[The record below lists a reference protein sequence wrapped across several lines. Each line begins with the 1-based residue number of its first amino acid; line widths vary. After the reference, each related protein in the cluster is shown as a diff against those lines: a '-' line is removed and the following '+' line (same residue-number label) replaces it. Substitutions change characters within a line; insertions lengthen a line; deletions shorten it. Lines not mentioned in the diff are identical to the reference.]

1 MERTRC
7 CEASDSVGCSAVHQ
21 SILDTVQHRHI
32 PKQCGSGRVSALP
45 PRSFLP
51 FRRHDIPVVLPSRP
65 VSGPPQ
71 PGILQ
76 ALHCR
81 QLLLNLRPPRPQR
94 RVSSRLLLNGRRVLS
109 ILHSV
114 FCRPDAACVR
124 TVQLRSMSRGQLLL
138 NRRPPRSNRQLL
150 SWILLLRRR
159 RFCIMHSLSQRQL
172 LPLPCNVSSD
182 SVSRRQLLP
191 LGQPQSCHPLHPR
204 HVLCRHRPRSCV
216 GKLRSRLLQQRRRCN
231 VGLHDV
237 RGRTVPGHG
246 GTGLV
251 QALPSR
257 RLLFEH
263 LVTDPRRLARASSA
277 LVQVLIYSLQSST
290 VCRVGVAG
298 ANRADV
304 CAKPRL
310 RSS

>member
-7 CEASDSVGCSAVHQ
+7 CEASDSVGCPAVHQ
-21 SILDTVQHRHI
+21 SILDAVQHRYI
-32 PKQCGSGRVSALP
+32 SKQCGSGRVSALP

-51 FRRHDIPVVLPSRP
+51 FRRHDIPVVLCSRP

-81 QLLLNLRPPRPQR
+81 QLLLNRRPLRPQR

-109 ILHSV
+109 ILHAV
-114 FCRPDAACVR
+114 FCRPDAACFR

-159 RFCIMHSLSQRQL
+159 RFCILHSLSHRQL

-182 SVSRRQLLP
+182 SVSRRQLLFDHWP
-191 LGQPQSCHPLHPR
+191 HCPQR
-204 HVLCRHRPRSCV
+204 HLPCGFLFISSVFSLLVLQCWHIPKQSGSGRVSALPPRSF
-216 GKLRSRLLQQRRRCN
+216 LPFRR
-231 VGLHDV
+231 HDHDC
-237 RGRTVPGHG
+237 T
-246 GTGLV
+246 
-251 QALPSR
+251 LPCWI
-257 RLLFEH
+257 
-263 LVTDPRRLARASSA
+263 V
-277 LVQVLIYSLQSST
+277 
-290 VCRVGVAG
+290 
-298 ANRADV
+298 
-304 CAKPRL
+304 
-310 RSS
+310 